1 MEHVSERGILPP
13 ASYRGKY
20 YAFNKVISIHQ
31 FFCYHSADE
40 ALESRIKNQDPYE
53 QDLGCSFFFSFQ
65 MIKTVNWMNGK
76 HSLNNQSS
84 SLKRIMLIIRETHL
98 RLIMQS
104 FFHVLGSNKIASV
117 VNQLASPTL
126 PEVIL
131 PTLCLCSTLPC
142 CFYERHAFNH
152 PLQSTA
158 SIKHF
163 ASLPTSVQ
171 GLANHF
177 LSFIDLC
184 TLHNDSSVTC
194 VSE

>member
-1 MEHVSERGILPP
+1 MESYHRHHTGESTMFSTKWFPFTSFFVIIL
-13 ASYRGKY
+13 RK
-20 YAFNKVISIHQ
+20 KHCRV
-31 FFCYHSADE
+31 E
-40 ALESRIKNQDPYE
+40 WENQYPYE

-65 MIKTVNWMNGK
+65 MIKTINWMNGK

-84 SLKRIMLIIRETHL
+84 SLKRIMLIMRETHL

>member
-1 MEHVSERGILPP
+1 MLGNALEGQVEVVIVIVSETATGTAIVTE
-13 ASYRGKY
+13 G
-20 YAFNKVISIHQ
+20 
-31 FFCYHSADE
+31 D
-40 ALESRIKNQDPYE
+40 ALEA
-53 QDLGCSFFFSFQ
+53 
-65 MIKTVNWMNGK
+65 
-76 HSLNNQSS
+76 
-84 SLKRIMLIIRETHL
+84 
-98 RLIMQS
+98 
-104 FFHVLGSNKIASV
+104 GSNKIASV

-194 VSE
+194 VSESRSPSPRRRRSESKSRSRSPIKRRSELNEDRKSRSRSKSPIKSKSRSRSHSGSKERSYKERLVKK